1 MEIPEVKINK
11 NMEYEINAKGMHYR
25 SLNSA
30 VKEIIKNSAQ
40 LKSMPST
47 SPQNL
52 EPADNNPSA
61 QPGKKDAAIT
71 ISLKNVIGQR
81 YIGDGVKGNVKI
93 KIYGV
98 PGNDMAAFMD
108 GPEIEVF
115 GNAQDGVAN
124 TMNSGKIVVHG
135 SSGDITGYSMR
146 GGEIYIRDNVGWRS
160 GIHMKSYLD
169 KFPVIVIGG
178 KAGNFLGEY
187 MAGGI
192 IIVLGQQSSASSS
205 SGEPGE
211 GNNSEDTTGKKFEKT
226 YYFEKFY
233 STSSSSVVGDFAGT
247 GMHGGR
253 IFICGDVDEYKIG
266 KEVKKTKPDKNDI
279 EVLKYYISN
288 YCSFFKAD
296 YEKMISGRLKNF
308 IKLAPYSHR
317 PYGKLYAY

>member
-1 MEIPEVKINK
+1 MEMPEVKIKK
-11 NMEYEINAKGMHYR
+11 NMEYEINAKDMHYR

-30 VKEIIKNSAQ
+30 VKEIIKNAAQ
-40 LKSMPST
+40 AKSLPITAPENLKS
-47 SPQNL
+47 
-52 EPADNNPSA
+52 ADNNPSG
-61 QPGKKDAAIT
+61 QPGKKDTAIT

-124 TMNSGKIVVHG
+124 TMNSGKIIVHG

-169 KFPVIVIGG
+169 KFPAIVIGG

-187 MAGGI
+187 MAGGL
-192 IIVLGQQSSASSS
+192 IIVLGLDSGASNRYE
-205 SGEPGE
+205 EPGE
-211 GNNSEDTTGKKFEKT
+211 GKDMEDGTCKQREKT

-253 IFICGDVDEYKIG
+253 IFICGDVDEYQIG

-279 EVLKYYISN
+279 EVLKHYINN

>member
-1 MEIPEVKINK
+1 
-11 NMEYEINAKGMHYR
+11 MEYEIDAKDMHYR
-25 SLNSA
+25 ILNSA
-30 VKEIIKNSAQ
+30 LKEIIKNAAPVKYADAA
-40 LKSMPST
+40 KS
-47 SPQNL
+47 QNL
-52 EPADNNPSA
+52 QAVNNKIYG
-61 QPGKKDAAIT
+61 QPQEKDGPLT

-81 YIGDGVKGNVKI
+81 YIGDGIKGNFKI

-108 GPEIEVF
+108 GPQIEVF
-115 GNAQDGVAN
+115 GNAQDGLAN
-124 TMNSGKIVVHG
+124 TMNSGKIIVHG

-178 KAGNFLGEY
+178 RAGNFLGEY
-187 MAGGI
+187 MAGGL
-192 IIVLGQQSSASSS
+192 IIVLGQQGSAG
-205 SGEPGE
+205 SGPEDLGE
-211 GNNSEDTTGKKFEKT
+211 DKNIEDTGGKKFEKT

-247 GMHGGR
+247 GMHGGK

-266 KEVKKTKPDKNDI
+266 KEVKKAEPDKNDI
-279 EVLKYYISN
+279 EVLKQYINN

-308 IKLAPYSHR
+308 VKLSPHSHR